1 MWFRVYYVD
10 DDGEGEANED
20 ERRMSKGVR
29 GAHDDVVYVY
39 KLSTGK
45 MQLQK
50 LNESEYKNEL

>member
-1 MWFRVYYVD
+1 MMMGR
-10 DDGEGEANED
+10 
-20 ERRMSKGVR
+20 ERQMRMSKRVR

-50 LNESEYKNEL
+50 LNEIEYKKMNFRTPWKG